1 MRDGSASVWKSI
13 WIILFSEPED
23 ADIARQN
30 PDTNI
35 VLL

>member
-1 MRDGSASVWKSI
+1 MRDGSASGWKSI

-23 ADIARQN
+23 ADASRQN

-35 VLL
+35 ALL